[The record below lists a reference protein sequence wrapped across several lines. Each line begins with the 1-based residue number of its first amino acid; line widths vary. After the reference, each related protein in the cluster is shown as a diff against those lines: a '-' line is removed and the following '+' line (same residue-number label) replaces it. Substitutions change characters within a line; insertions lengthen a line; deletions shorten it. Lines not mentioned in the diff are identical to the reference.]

1 MNWTVLRNTKGKHIC
16 EEFFTILNHKGNPN
30 QNSTEILSHPSQNGY
45 QIKTKQQ
52 ILARMYVGE
61 REPLYAVDGNVN

>member
-45 QIKTKQQ
+45 QIKTKNNKFWQGCM
-52 ILARMYVGE
+52 LGR
-61 REPLYAVDGNVN
+61 GNPYMLLMEM